1 MNPLF
6 FFFITFNI
14 HYNDC
19 ITFLESM
26 NLTVIMSA
34 HVFTSISLFKLA
46 ATYRIYREGYLLFE
60 QSELIDTLEFPI
72 IICKKLVPITT
83 PTNYSIEATIFGP
96 MAGFPIGIT
105 LFEGVKYARLVP
117 GTDNNITISMLYIGN
132 CYLYLK
138 KNFYKESHTLNREKS
153 WQILLHV
160 LDLRNRVHEMQ
171 KRMY

>member
-1 MNPLF
+1 
-6 FFFITFNI
+6 
-14 HYNDC
+14 
-19 ITFLESM
+19 M

-96 MAGFPIGIT
+96 MTGFPIGIT

-132 CYLYLK
+132 CYLYFK
-138 KNFYKESHTLNREKS
+138 KNILQGKSHAESRKIMADTTTCIGFKKQSPRDAEKNVLRNKKEEKS
-153 WQILLHV
+153 RQKLLHNK
-160 LDLRNRVHEMQ
+160 LSILC
-171 KRMY
+171 